1 MELKQEMVTA
11 KRIYALKETNTMC
24 DLESIIRTKE
34 ECEKGLAKLGKS
46 THIAYSGG
54 PWGHV
59 PAGCTYNPSHSHF
72 NKNDSPGS
80 AHNQMAPVCVT
91 EKKPKSCA
99 GAFCTVDECCGKK
112 KTQKIYTMQEKNTKC
127 APESII
133 RTKEECEK
141 ALASI
146 GKSSN
151 IGYNGNWLTGHNV
164 PAGCSENHF
173 NTDFSADKT
182 RGETSRNDAC
192 VVCS

>member
-1 MELKQEMVTA
+1 MELKEDV
-11 KRIYALKETNTMC
+11 LNTQ
-24 DLESIIRTKE
+24 R
-34 ECEKGLAKLGKS
+34 
-46 THIAYSGG
+46 
-54 PWGHV
+54 
-59 PAGCTYNPSHSHF
+59 
-72 NKNDSPGS
+72 
-80 AHNQMAPVCVT
+80 
-91 EKKPKSCA
+91 
-99 GAFCTVDECCGKK
+99 
-112 KTQKIYTMQEKNTKC
+112 IYTMQEKNTKC
-127 APESII
+127 APASII

-173 NTDFSADKT
+173 NTDFLADKT

>member
-1 MELKQEMVTA
+1 MFEGICAGDDTMELKEDV
-11 KRIYALKETNTMC
+11 LNTQ
-24 DLESIIRTKE
+24 R
-34 ECEKGLAKLGKS
+34 
-46 THIAYSGG
+46 
-54 PWGHV
+54 
-59 PAGCTYNPSHSHF
+59 
-72 NKNDSPGS
+72 
-80 AHNQMAPVCVT
+80 
-91 EKKPKSCA
+91 
-99 GAFCTVDECCGKK
+99 
-112 KTQKIYTMQEKNTKC
+112 IYTMQEKNTKC
-127 APESII
+127 APASII

-173 NTDFSADKT
+173 NTDFLADKT